1 MKLLEAI
8 NGFTAYRCMV
18 DSNSGRN
25 STTIY
30 GYDGYLR
37 HFCIFLRN
45 PDVEEVT
52 LSVVL
57 DYLNWT
63 TVAGYKINTRQK
75 YALAIQELVRFLEA
89 QGYQVMNPR
98 DIPIPKKEYKLP
110 RVSNEEDFQ
119 KLIKSI
125 PTDSGAY
132 YDVRNLAVMWILHDS
147 GCRLGEVASIDIS
160 NLDMKEKTIIIK
172 SEKQR
177 SIMPFRKIFWY
188 NKQTSDALGRWINKR
203 EELLKNTKIEDKEA
217 LFISVNGGVCS
228 DGKSGRR
235 VDIEALGE
243 MIRKQ
248 SKKAGLPFT
257 LNAHSQRHALGRR
270 LAERGANNSIISGV
284 LGHQSLDSS
293 RIYTVLHGKDLQKAF
308 LKIVSKKNV

>member
-1 MKLLEAI
+1 MI
-8 NGFTAYRCMV
+8 
-18 DSNSGRN
+18 DSNSGRK

-45 PDVEEVT
+45 PDIEDLT
-52 LSVVL
+52 LEIIL

-63 TVAGYKINTRQK
+63 TIAGYKTNTRQK
-75 YALAIQELVRFLEA
+75 YALAIYELVRFFEERGL
-89 QGYQVMNPR
+89 QVMKAKS
-98 DIPIPKKEYKLP
+98 IPIPTKEYSLP
-110 RVSNEEDFQ
+110 RVSNDEDFK

-132 YDVRNLAVMWILHDS
+132 YDLRNLAVLWILHDS
-147 GCRLGEVASIDIS
+147 GCRLGEVAGIDIS
-160 NLDMKEKTIIIK
+160 NLDLKDKSVIIR

-177 SIMPFRKIFWY
+177 SMMPFRKIFWY
-188 NKQTSDALGRWINKR
+188 NKQATEALEKWLKKR
-203 EELLKNTKIEDKEA
+203 EELLQKTAIEDKEA

-228 DGKSGRR
+228 DGRSGRR

-248 SKKAGLPFT
+248 SRKAGLPYT

-293 RIYTVLHGKDLQKAF
+293 RVYTVLHGKDLQNVF
-308 LKIVSKKNV
+308 LRIMGKKSEQRSG